1 MKGLARRHPV
11 LVAAFVLA
19 LALSLFFS
27 ARIVVRSVYWSQHR
41 EEAVAGWMTVGY
53 VGRSWGLDP
62 REIDARAGLPMPE
75 NGRPFTLEQI
85 ARDRGVPVAEII
97 ALVEATV
104 ATLRAER
111 APPPPPP
118 PPTPNDRP

>member
-1 MKGLARRHPV
+1 MKDLARRHPF
-11 LVAAFVLA
+11 LVAAFALA

-27 ARIVVRSVYWSQHR
+27 ARIVVRTIYWSQHR

-85 ARDRGVPVAEII
+85 ARERGVPVAQII
-97 ALVEATV
+97 ALVEETV
-104 ATLRAER
+104 ATMRAEHAL
-111 APPPPPP
+111 APKP
-118 PPTPNDRP
+118 